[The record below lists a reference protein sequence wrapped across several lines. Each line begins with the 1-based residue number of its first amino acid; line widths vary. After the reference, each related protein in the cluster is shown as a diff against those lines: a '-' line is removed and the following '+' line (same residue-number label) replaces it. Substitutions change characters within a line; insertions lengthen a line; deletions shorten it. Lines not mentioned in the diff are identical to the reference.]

1 MLVPLGVAIIA
12 IFLTLMWTLNRLRIK
27 QKNSDLYVLITGCD
41 TGFGHLA
48 AKSFASRGI
57 NVFAGYLKEF
67 DAGAEPSRN
76 ITPIQLDI
84 TKEEN
89 IREAVRTISNR
100 LPAKQGLWA
109 VINNAGISTHTGLSE
124 AQTVDNFNNCMAVN
138 LYGPV
143 LVVKHL
149 LPLLRKS
156 SGRIVNV
163 ASVAGKFAFPFSAPY
178 VVSKYAIEGYSEC
191 LRRELYLQGISVH
204 VVEPGVFE
212 TGMLN
217 RAKPAEFSQKS
228 FDTLPDDV
236 KDYYGRD
243 YIEKLSKG
251 LSRYQGSSD
260 LTLVTEAYYHAV
272 TARYPRAHYRVGWGV
287 FHLLINLPTGVTDYL
302 LSRNQIKPAG
312 AS

>member
-1 MLVPLGVAIIA
+1 M
-12 IFLTLMWTLNRLRIK
+12 
-27 QKNSDLYVLITGCD
+27 
-41 TGFGHLA
+41 
-48 AKSFASRGI
+48 
-57 NVFAGYLKEF
+57 
-67 DAGAEPSRN
+67 
-76 ITPIQLDI
+76 
-84 TKEEN
+84 
-89 IREAVRTISNR
+89 
-100 LPAKQGLWA
+100 
-109 VINNAGISTHTGLSE
+109 
-124 AQTVDNFNNCMAVN
+124 DNFNNCMAVN

-191 LRRELYLQGISVH
+191 LRYLFFVEGFGISNYNSTLEFSRTPLVCRRELYLQGISVH

-243 YIEKLSKG
+243 YIEKRG
-251 LSRYQGSSD
+251 
-260 LTLVTEAYYHAV
+260 
-272 TARYPRAHYRVGWGV
+272 
-287 FHLLINLPTGVTDYL
+287 
-302 LSRNQIKPAG
+302 
-312 AS
+312 

>member
-100 LPAKQGLWA
+100 LPARQGTQARFLLY
-109 VINNAGISTHTGLSE
+109 IYPNA
-124 AQTVDNFNNCMAVN
+124 
-138 LYGPV
+138 
-143 LVVKHL
+143 
-149 LPLLRKS
+149 
-156 SGRIVNV
+156 
-163 ASVAGKFAFPFSAPY
+163 
-178 VVSKYAIEGYSEC
+178 
-191 LRRELYLQGISVH
+191 
-204 VVEPGVFE
+204 
-212 TGMLN
+212 
-217 RAKPAEFSQKS
+217 
-228 FDTLPDDV
+228 
-236 KDYYGRD
+236 
-243 YIEKLSKG
+243 
-251 LSRYQGSSD
+251 
-260 LTLVTEAYYHAV
+260 
-272 TARYPRAHYRVGWGV
+272 
-287 FHLLINLPTGVTDYL
+287 
-302 LSRNQIKPAG
+302 
-312 AS
+312 